1 VWKDKL
7 FGAALLAAPLFW
19 AGVWIWGGKS
29 DLTWPSLAPGK
40 FVMLAL
46 VYPVLEELAFR
57 GFLQEA
63 LYKTAQGKKTWLG
76 ISGANALTSVIF
88 ALFHLLRHPP
98 LWAASIIF
106 PSLVFG
112 FFRDRY
118 ERVTPAIVL
127 HVFYNAGYFWLF
139 GSAA

>member
-1 VWKDKL
+1 
-7 FGAALLAAPLFW
+7 
-19 AGVWIWGGKS
+19 
-29 DLTWPSLAPGK
+29 
-40 FVMLAL
+40 MLAL